1 MLDLTTFVITRLP
14 PRRHASSAESRPW
27 LRNRRQGKQ
36 NCAGQVR
43 EGGEGELLEAVLGLV
58 ATGAQTRKELR

>member
-43 EGGEGELLEAVLGLV
+43 EGGEGELEAVLGLV